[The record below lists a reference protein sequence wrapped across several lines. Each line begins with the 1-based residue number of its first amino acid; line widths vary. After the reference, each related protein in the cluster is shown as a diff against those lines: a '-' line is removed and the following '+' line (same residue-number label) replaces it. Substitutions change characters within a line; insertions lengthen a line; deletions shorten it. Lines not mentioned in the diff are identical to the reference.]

1 MIDCDSC
8 GAMFDPVS
16 TRWLCPNCR
25 YKASCCEGE
34 PLEGCRAEAKDAA
47 RDGQAS

>member
-1 MIDCDSC
+1 VIDCDSC
-8 GAMFDPVS
+8 GAIFDPVS

-34 PLEGCRAEAKDAA
+34 PLCGPVESATPAAPEG
-47 RDGQAS
+47 